1 MNYKIIDGEKVYGYR
16 WIILALMGL
25 ACIVVNGS
33 TLVFAGMAG
42 ILLNPTGPWAFD
54 AQQFM
59 MLTSCS
65 YLTGFLFCMVTGTM
79 ADRMGI
85 KKVLVIGLAI
95 SAIGAILRIFW
106 GGFAGMFVTSV
117 IFGFGLA
124 ALNANSA
131 KIISLWFPGKMI
143 SVAMGIYLCCA
154 TVGCALA
161 VPLAGM
167 ATEPTPVFVAVAVL
181 SVIVAVLWAVLYKKH
196 PDNEQRIV
204 EPVMKH
210 LGVVVKSKNLWVACL
225 VIGFVTEV
233 YTSEDYTSVKR
244 IASQSETGSATTI
257 ISGYLVAAL
266 SGDPT
271 VGGKALDYTFATLP
285 SSICNITCSVGGIMF
300 PLIFS
305 KTHNEK
311 WWLVGLCAAVI
322 VGIGIYWFM
331 LDGIATA
338 VGVMIVSVLVGGVL
352 PLSKALPAQLPD
364 ISREHMGAAGGL
376 HSTIQNAFAF
386 LIPSYVVAP
395 ICGLNYDLLN
405 GAAYAILTAL
415 VLISALFLPKLVT
428 GNRASAAEE
437 SSK

>member
-1 MNYKIIDGEKVYGYR
+1 
-16 WIILALMGL
+16 
-25 ACIVVNGS
+25 
-33 TLVFAGMAG
+33 
-42 ILLNPTGPWAFD
+42 
-54 AQQFM
+54 
-59 MLTSCS
+59 
-65 YLTGFLFCMVTGTM
+65 
-79 ADRMGI
+79 
-85 KKVLVIGLAI
+85 
-95 SAIGAILRIFW
+95 
-106 GGFAGMFVTSV
+106 
-117 IFGFGLA
+117 
-124 ALNANSA
+124 
-131 KIISLWFPGKMI
+131 
-143 SVAMGIYLCCA
+143 
-154 TVGCALA
+154 
-161 VPLAGM
+161 M

-225 VIGFVTEV
+225 VIGFVMAAGAV
-233 YTSEDYTSVKR
+233 NN
-244 IASQSETGSATTI
+244 
-257 ISGYLVAAL
+257 GYLVAAL

-271 VGGKALDYTFATLP
+271 VGGKALDYTFATLT
-285 SSICNITCSVGGIMF
+285 SSNCNIPCSVGGIMF

>member
-1 MNYKIIDGEKVYGYR
+1 MAAG
-16 WIILALMGL
+16 A
-25 ACIVVNGS
+25 VN
-33 TLVFAGMAG
+33 
-42 ILLNPTGPWAFD
+42 N
-54 AQQFM
+54 
-59 MLTSCS
+59 
-65 YLTGFLFCMVTGTM
+65 
-79 ADRMGI
+79 
-85 KKVLVIGLAI
+85 
-95 SAIGAILRIFW
+95 
-106 GGFAGMFVTSV
+106 
-117 IFGFGLA
+117 
-124 ALNANSA
+124 
-131 KIISLWFPGKMI
+131 
-143 SVAMGIYLCCA
+143 
-154 TVGCALA
+154 
-161 VPLAGM
+161 
-167 ATEPTPVFVAVAVL
+167 
-181 SVIVAVLWAVLYKKH
+181 
-196 PDNEQRIV
+196 
-204 EPVMKH
+204 
-210 LGVVVKSKNLWVACL
+210 
-225 VIGFVTEV
+225 
-233 YTSEDYTSVKR
+233 
-244 IASQSETGSATTI
+244 
-257 ISGYLVAAL
+257 GYLVAAL

-271 VGGKALDYTFATLP
+271 VGGKALDYTFATLT

-428 GNRASAAEE
+428 GNRSSEVEE
-437 SSK
+437 SGK

>member
-95 SAIGAILRIFW
+95 SAIGAILRIFG

-225 VIGFVTEV
+225 VIGFVMAAGAV
-233 YTSEDYTSVKR
+233 NN
-244 IASQSETGSATTI
+244 
-257 ISGYLVAAL
+257 GYLVAAL

-271 VGGKALDYTFATLP
+271 VGGKALDYTFATLT

-415 VLISALFLPKLVT
+415 VLVSALFLPKLVT
-428 GNRASAAEE
+428 GNRSSEVEE
-437 SSK
+437 SGK

>member
-167 ATEPTPVFVAVAVL
+167 ATEPTPVFVAVA
-181 SVIVAVLWAVLYKKH
+181 
-196 PDNEQRIV
+196 
-204 EPVMKH
+204 
-210 LGVVVKSKNLWVACL
+210 
-225 VIGFVTEV
+225 
-233 YTSEDYTSVKR
+233 
-244 IASQSETGSATTI
+244 
-257 ISGYLVAAL
+257 AL

-271 VGGKALDYTFATLP
+271 VGGKALDYTFATLT

-428 GNRASAAEE
+428 GNRSSEVEE
-437 SSK
+437 SGK

>member
-143 SVAMGIYLCCA
+143 SVAM
-154 TVGCALA
+154 
-161 VPLAGM
+161 
-167 ATEPTPVFVAVAVL
+167 L
-181 SVIVAVLWAVLYKKH
+181 SVIVVVLWAVLYKKH

-210 LGVVVKSKNLWVACL
+210 LGVVAKSKNLWVACL
-225 VIGFVTEV
+225 VIGFVMAAGAV
-233 YTSEDYTSVKR
+233 NN
-244 IASQSETGSATTI
+244 
-257 ISGYLVAAL
+257 GYLVAAL

-271 VGGKALDYTFATLP
+271 VGGKALDYTFATLT